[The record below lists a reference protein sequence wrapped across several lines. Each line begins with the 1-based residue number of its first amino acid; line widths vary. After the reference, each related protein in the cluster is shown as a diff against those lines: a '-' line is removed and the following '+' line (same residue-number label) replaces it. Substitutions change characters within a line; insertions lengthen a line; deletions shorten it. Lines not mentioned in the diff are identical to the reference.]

1 MAFLFLLYN
10 LVFLYCAKGCEIS
23 FLPPTENLVL
33 SLGQTVSVLCDAQC
47 YGQSKVVS
55 MRWSY
60 TKSKESQNDIK
71 FTSGVNVTFNC
82 DVMLTDLSHHTKS
95 LEVFFKDLN
104 STNLNLNEIKYPAK
118 ERQPRA
124 SLISP
129 GTLCSYR
136 VPYETCMLELFQPS
150 GESADD
156 IFMCQRSFDFELDQK
171 VPSRAEYTPKGNVN
185 QDGTSKKE
193 KLDDTEYSADGI
205 SEEDDTEYNA
215 DGTTQT
221 YKEDDVIYSADG
233 IVSRDNISEYTDQER
248 INRDTKDD
256 TVYSADG
263 KVKTDKEDY
272 TVYSADG
279 KVKTV
284 KEDDTVYSADGKV
297 KTVKEDDT
305 VYSDDG
311 KVKTD
316 KEDDTV
322 YSADG
327 MTQVANKDLEES
339 SGEIVNEVE
348 NSGQSSEAVTDRIF
362 SGDVTTSLLNDNDES
377 HSDFTL
383 DNVISIDET
392 SDVEVIVNKSL
403 LFEESM
409 GSGLSGHGDGDTV
422 YSADGMAY
430 VNKEVEFINDSNA
443 VANKDLEQ
451 SSGETVDEVETSGH
465 GFEVVTDGIY
475 SGEVTSSLSN
485 DNDDS
490 HSNLTLGNVI
500 SIDETSDVEDIV
512 SKSSLSEESMGS
524 GLSGQGSGDEAGIFT
539 SISSSGDNSDLLT
552 RPSDNQGFEIDDVS
566 LQFPENYQHV
576 NIEEKHSSNKGSN
589 YTGNISNILLR
600 HANNINKE
608 NETNINRHTHDNL
621 PSINKLPG
629 INSNVESIPPRH
641 RRSQFGE
648 TNILMYRRRRNSH
661 SDDSVSSNTVSNYGT
676 LVTSNKNL
684 LNSTST
690 IETTSEET
698 KESKLSLA
706 SALPPSTPL
715 ASTPS
720 ASTPPAS
727 TPSASTPSASTPPA
741 STSTESKTNTSS
753 EDIAITSLKT
763 LTTKAPE
770 DTTSKTLIDETVSAS
785 EQKNSDCETE
795 GCTDCNEHSYFG
807 KYGVIAF
814 ALSLSLV
821 FLLVYTLLMVIFMP
835 RILAKRKAG
844 SKFESQSSV
853 YKKKSSDVGSPTYMS
868 DIVACEF
875 DNGIEGKNLD
885 SPLPRDH
892 EKGDEHQE
900 TNTGPAISSFMIRL
914 SAAATNESIGD
925 PQVTVSNEAPK
936 PPKGYVAIPIAPE
949 LDMSEPKDTVEV

>member
-60 TKSKESQNDIK
+60 RQSKESQNDIK

-95 LEVFFKDLN
+95 LEVLFKDLN

-150 GESADD
+150 GESADH
-156 IFMCQRSFDFELDQK
+156 IFMCQRSFELDQK

-185 QDGTSKKE
+185 QDGMSKKE
-193 KLDDTEYSADGI
+193 RLDDTEYSADGI
-205 SEEDDTEYNA
+205 SEEDDTEYSA

-263 KVKTDKEDY
+263 KVKTDKEDD

-279 KVKTV
+279 KVKTD

-297 KTVKEDDT
+297 KT
-305 VYSDDG
+305 
-311 KVKTD
+311 D
-316 KEDDTV
+316 KEDNTV

-348 NSGQSSEAVTDRIF
+348 NSGQSSEAVTDRMF
-362 SGDVTTSLLNDNDES
+362 SGDVTTSLSNDNDES
-377 HSDFTL
+377 HSHLTL
-383 DNVISIDET
+383 GNVISIDET

-443 VANKDLEQ
+443 VAIKDLEQ

-600 HANNINKE
+600 LANNINKE
-608 NETNINRHTHDNL
+608 NETNRHTHDNL

-690 IETTSEET
+690 VETTSEET

-720 ASTPPAS
+720 ASTPP
-727 TPSASTPSASTPPA
+727 ASTPSASTPPA

-868 DIVACEF
+868 DIVACDF